1 MTVLAET
8 KPFFFAPFVSSTMAI
23 EPGWIDYNGHLNMAY
38 YSVLLDRAT
47 DEAFDI
53 LGIGQDYVR
62 ERNASVFTAEWHVQ
76 YKRELRLDDPV
87 RATIQ
92 LIEFDDKRIH
102 TYLEL
107 RHARELWLAAAAE
120 SLNLHVDM
128 TTRRVAALPAR
139 RHREPRD
146 HEGRASR
153 ASHARRARTKSSAFP
168 SAQRPA
174 GPGCTDAGQARL
186 AMLRPASAI
195 DFMPNRTKVT
205 PTTRLTMPPCFRKK
219 RRTCGSPAQN
229 RITT

>member
-1 MTVLAET
+1 MTVVAET

-47 DEAFDI
+47 DEAFSI

-76 YKRELRLDDPV
+76 YKRELRLDHPV

-128 TTRRVAALPAR
+128 ATRRVVPFPPDVIASLAIMKAAHRGLPI
-139 RHREPRD
+139 P
-146 HEGRASR
+146 EGLGRSIGIPKRSASG
-153 ASHARRARTKSSAFP
+153 
-168 SAQRPA
+168 RP
-174 GPGCTDAGQARL
+174 G
-186 AMLRPASAI
+186 
-195 DFMPNRTKVT
+195 VH
-205 PTTRLTMPPCFRKK
+205 
-219 RRTCGSPAQN
+219 
-229 RITT
+229 